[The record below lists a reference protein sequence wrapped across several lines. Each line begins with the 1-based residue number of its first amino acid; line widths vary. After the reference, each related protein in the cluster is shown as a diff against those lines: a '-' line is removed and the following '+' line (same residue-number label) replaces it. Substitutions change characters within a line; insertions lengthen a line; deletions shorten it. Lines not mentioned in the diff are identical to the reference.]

1 MTVGQKLEAA
11 VAYLFD
17 GNTTDGGLKFDTI
30 SSLCYIH
37 TEANNGTS
45 SGVPSNKW
53 FNFRFGYLDAYTNIS
68 FNKAMVSLSKLYALI
83 GENDKADQYAAVA
96 KQHASAF
103 NDRFWNETTQRYI
116 GCIDKNNV
124 SYDYGFTFLNL
135 EAIEAGIADEAKA
148 QAIFSWLDG
157 ERIIDPFHGQD
168 DLNRRIIS
176 CVGNPDD
183 RFGEDALRILRAMR
197 FASTY
202 GFAIEEKTSQ
212 AIHRNKEKLLNIAAE
227 RIQTELCKMLCG
239 RGVLQILLEYSDVIS
254 VIIPEMSPCIGF
266 DQNNKYHEYT
276 VYDHICHAVE
286 NCGLNDIVIKL
297 SLFLH
302 DIGKPC
308 CYTTDENGGHFY
320 GHGVY
325 SRDLAEKVL
334 DRLRFDNKTKHDVLE
349 LVLFHDAVIEP
360 TPKTVRR
367 WLNKIGELQ
376 FSRLVEIRM
385 ADILAHKESTQQSRI
400 ERCVSLAAIA
410 YEIVEQNQC
419 FSLKDLQISGK
430 DVMELLNIAE
440 GKRVGF
446 VLNKVLDAVIDGS
459 LKNER
464 VHIVNYLNENKEVFS
479 CEFSC

>member
-1 MTVGQKLEAA
+1 MRNIQIPHG
-11 VAYLFD
+11 
-17 GNTTDGGLKFDTI
+17 
-30 SSLCYIH
+30 
-37 TEANNGTS
+37 ANFIIQDLRKAG
-45 SGVPSNKW
+45 
-53 FNFRFGYLDAYTNIS
+53 FDAYVVGGCVRDSLLDLEPKDWDICTSATPLEMKAFFAKRNIKTIDTGLQHGTITVNLGDS
-68 FNKAMVSLSKLYALI
+68 EQYEVTTFRIDGLYSDSRHPDSVEFVKNIELDLARRDFTVNAMAY
-83 GENDKADQYAAVA
+83 
-96 KQHASAF
+96 
-103 NDRFWNETTQRYI
+103 
-116 GCIDKNNV
+116 
-124 SYDYGFTFLNL
+124 
-135 EAIEAGIADEAKA
+135 
-148 QAIFSWLDG
+148 DG

-266 DQNNKYHEYT
+266 DQNNRYHEYT

-419 FSLKDLQISGK
+419 FSLKDLEISGK

-479 CEFSC
+479 CEFSF

>member
-1 MTVGQKLEAA
+1 MRNIQIPHG
-11 VAYLFD
+11 
-17 GNTTDGGLKFDTI
+17 
-30 SSLCYIH
+30 
-37 TEANNGTS
+37 ANSIIQDLRKAG
-45 SGVPSNKW
+45 
-53 FNFRFGYLDAYTNIS
+53 FDAYVVGGCVRDSLLDLEPKDWDICTSATPLEMKAFFAERNIKTIDTGLQHGTITVNLGDS
-68 FNKAMVSLSKLYALI
+68 EQYEVTTFRIDGIYSDSRHPDSVEFVKNIELDLARRDFTVNAMAY
-83 GENDKADQYAAVA
+83 
-96 KQHASAF
+96 
-103 NDRFWNETTQRYI
+103 
-116 GCIDKNNV
+116 
-124 SYDYGFTFLNL
+124 
-135 EAIEAGIADEAKA
+135 
-148 QAIFSWLDG
+148 DG
-157 ERIIDPFHGQD
+157 EKIIDPFHGQD

-419 FSLKDLQISGK
+419 FSLKDLEISGK

>member
-1 MTVGQKLEAA
+1 MRNIQIPHG
-11 VAYLFD
+11 
-17 GNTTDGGLKFDTI
+17 
-30 SSLCYIH
+30 
-37 TEANNGTS
+37 ANSIIQDLRKAG
-45 SGVPSNKW
+45 
-53 FNFRFGYLDAYTNIS
+53 FDAYVVGGCVRDSLLDLEPKDWDICTSATPLEMKAFFAERNIKTIDTGLQHGTITVNLGDS
-68 FNKAMVSLSKLYALI
+68 EQYEVTTFRIDGIYSDSRHPDSVEFVKNIELDLARRDFTVNAMAY
-83 GENDKADQYAAVA
+83 
-96 KQHASAF
+96 
-103 NDRFWNETTQRYI
+103 
-116 GCIDKNNV
+116 
-124 SYDYGFTFLNL
+124 
-135 EAIEAGIADEAKA
+135 
-148 QAIFSWLDG
+148 DG

-376 FSRLVEIRM
+376 FSRLIEIRM
-385 ADILAHKESTQQSRI
+385 ADILAHKEGTQQSRI

-419 FSLKDLQISGK
+419 FSLKDLEISGK
-430 DVMELLNIAE
+430 DVMELLNITE

-464 VHIVNYLNENKEVFS
+464 VHIVNYLNENKEVLS

>member
-1 MTVGQKLEAA
+1 MRNIQIPHG
-11 VAYLFD
+11 
-17 GNTTDGGLKFDTI
+17 
-30 SSLCYIH
+30 
-37 TEANNGTS
+37 ANSIIQDLRKAG
-45 SGVPSNKW
+45 
-53 FNFRFGYLDAYTNIS
+53 FDAYVVGGCVRDSLLDLEPKDWDICTSATPLEMKAFFAERNIKTIDTGLQHGTITVNLGDS
-68 FNKAMVSLSKLYALI
+68 EQYEVTTFRIDGIYSDSRHPDSVEFVKNIELDLARRDFTVNAMAY
-83 GENDKADQYAAVA
+83 
-96 KQHASAF
+96 
-103 NDRFWNETTQRYI
+103 
-116 GCIDKNNV
+116 
-124 SYDYGFTFLNL
+124 
-135 EAIEAGIADEAKA
+135 
-148 QAIFSWLDG
+148 DG

-254 VIIPEMSPCIGF
+254 VIIPEMNPCIGF

-419 FSLKDLQISGK
+419 FSLKDLEISGK

-464 VHIVNYLNENKEVFS
+464 VHILNYLNENKEVFS

>member
-1 MTVGQKLEAA
+1 MRNIQIPHG
-11 VAYLFD
+11 
-17 GNTTDGGLKFDTI
+17 
-30 SSLCYIH
+30 
-37 TEANNGTS
+37 ANSIIQDLRKAG
-45 SGVPSNKW
+45 
-53 FNFRFGYLDAYTNIS
+53 FDAYVVGGCVRDSLLDLEPKDWDICTSATPLEMKAFFAERNIKTIDTGLQHGTITVNLGDS
-68 FNKAMVSLSKLYALI
+68 EQYEVTTFRIDGIYSDSRHPDSVEFVKNIELDLARRDFTVNAMAY
-83 GENDKADQYAAVA
+83 
-96 KQHASAF
+96 
-103 NDRFWNETTQRYI
+103 
-116 GCIDKNNV
+116 
-124 SYDYGFTFLNL
+124 
-135 EAIEAGIADEAKA
+135 
-148 QAIFSWLDG
+148 DG

-239 RGVLQILLEYSDVIS
+239 RGVLRILLEYSDVIS

-286 NCGLNDIVIKL
+286 NCGLTDIVIKL

-308 CYTTDENGGHFY
+308 CYTTDESGGHFY

-349 LVLFHDAVIEP
+349 LVLFHDTVIEP

-385 ADILAHKESTQQSRI
+385 ADILAHKEGTQQSRI

-410 YEIVEQNQC
+410 CEIVEQNQC
-419 FSLKDLQISGK
+419 FNLKDLEISGK

-464 VHIVNYLNENKEVFS
+464 VHIANYLNENKEVLS

>member
-1 MTVGQKLEAA
+1 MRNIQIPHG
-11 VAYLFD
+11 
-17 GNTTDGGLKFDTI
+17 
-30 SSLCYIH
+30 
-37 TEANNGTS
+37 ANSIIQDLRKAG
-45 SGVPSNKW
+45 
-53 FNFRFGYLDAYTNIS
+53 FDAYVVGGCVRDSLLDLEPKDWDICTSATPLEMKAFFAERNIKTIDTGLQHGTITVNLGDS
-68 FNKAMVSLSKLYALI
+68 EQYEVTTFRIDGIYSDSRHPDSVEFVKNIELDLARRDFTVNAMAY
-83 GENDKADQYAAVA
+83 
-96 KQHASAF
+96 
-103 NDRFWNETTQRYI
+103 
-116 GCIDKNNV
+116 
-124 SYDYGFTFLNL
+124 
-135 EAIEAGIADEAKA
+135 
-148 QAIFSWLDG
+148 DG
-157 ERIIDPFHGQD
+157 ERVIDPFHGQD

-376 FSRLVEIRM
+376 FSRLIEIRM
-385 ADILAHKESTQQSRI
+385 ADILAHKEGTQQSRI

-419 FSLKDLQISGK
+419 FSLKDLEISGK
-430 DVMELLNIAE
+430 DVMELLNIVE
-440 GKRVGF
+440 GKGVGF

-464 VHIVNYLNENKEVFS
+464 VHIVNYLNENKEVLS

>member
-1 MTVGQKLEAA
+1 MRNIQIPHG
-11 VAYLFD
+11 
-17 GNTTDGGLKFDTI
+17 
-30 SSLCYIH
+30 
-37 TEANNGTS
+37 ANSIIQDMRKAG
-45 SGVPSNKW
+45 
-53 FNFRFGYLDAYTNIS
+53 FDAYVVGGCVRDSLLDLEPKDWDICTSATPLEMKAFFAERNIKTIDTGLQHGTITVNLGDS
-68 FNKAMVSLSKLYALI
+68 EQYEVTTFRIDGIYSDSRHPDSVEFVKNIELDLARRDFTVNAMAY
-83 GENDKADQYAAVA
+83 
-96 KQHASAF
+96 
-103 NDRFWNETTQRYI
+103 
-116 GCIDKNNV
+116 
-124 SYDYGFTFLNL
+124 
-135 EAIEAGIADEAKA
+135 
-148 QAIFSWLDG
+148 DG

-254 VIIPEMSPCIGF
+254 VIIPEMNPCIGF

-376 FSRLVEIRM
+376 FSRLVEIRL
-385 ADILAHKESTQQSRI
+385 ADILAHKEGTQQSRI
-400 ERCVSLAAIA
+400 ERCVSLGIIA

-419 FSLKDLQISGK
+419 FSLKDLEISGK

>member
-1 MTVGQKLEAA
+1 MCNIQIPHGANSIIQDLRKAGFDAYVVGGCVRDSLLDLEPKDWDICTSATPLEMKAFFAERNIKTIDTGLQHGTITVNLGDSEQYE
-11 VAYLFD
+11 VTTFRID
-17 GNTTDGGLKFDTI
+17 GNYSDSRHPDSVEFVKNIELDLARRDFTVNAMAYDG
-30 SSLCYIH
+30 
-37 TEANNGTS
+37 
-45 SGVPSNKW
+45 V
-53 FNFRFGYLDAYTNIS
+53 
-68 FNKAMVSLSKLYALI
+68 
-83 GENDKADQYAAVA
+83 
-96 KQHASAF
+96 
-103 NDRFWNETTQRYI
+103 
-116 GCIDKNNV
+116 
-124 SYDYGFTFLNL
+124 
-135 EAIEAGIADEAKA
+135 
-148 QAIFSWLDG
+148 
-157 ERIIDPFHGQD
+157 RIIDPFHGQD

-376 FSRLVEIRM
+376 FSRLVEIRL
-385 ADILAHKESTQQSRI
+385 ADILAHKEGTQQSRI
-400 ERCVSLAAIA
+400 ERCVSLGIIA

-419 FSLKDLQISGK
+419 FSLKDLEISGK

>member
-1 MTVGQKLEAA
+1 MRNIQIPHG
-11 VAYLFD
+11 
-17 GNTTDGGLKFDTI
+17 
-30 SSLCYIH
+30 
-37 TEANNGTS
+37 ANSIIQDLRKAG
-45 SGVPSNKW
+45 
-53 FNFRFGYLDAYTNIS
+53 FDAYVVGGCVRDSLLDLEPKDWDICTSATPLEMKAFFAERNIKTIDTGLQHGTIMVNLGDS
-68 FNKAMVSLSKLYALI
+68 EQYEVTTFRIDGIYSDSRHPDSVEFVKNMELDLARRDFTVNAMAY
-83 GENDKADQYAAVA
+83 
-96 KQHASAF
+96 
-103 NDRFWNETTQRYI
+103 
-116 GCIDKNNV
+116 
-124 SYDYGFTFLNL
+124 
-135 EAIEAGIADEAKA
+135 
-148 QAIFSWLDG
+148 DG

-325 SRDLAEKVL
+325 SRDLAEKAL
-334 DRLRFDNKTKHDVLE
+334 GRLRFDNKTKHDVLE

-376 FSRLVEIRM
+376 FSRLIEIRM
-385 ADILAHKESTQQSRI
+385 ADILAHKEGTQQSRI

-419 FSLKDLQISGK
+419 FSLKDLEISGK
-430 DVMELLNIAE
+430 DVMELLNITE

-459 LKNER
+459 LENER
-464 VHIVNYLNENKEVFS
+464 VHIVNYLNENKEVLS

>member
-1 MTVGQKLEAA
+1 MRNIQIPYGANSIIQDLRKAGFDAYVVGGCVRDSLLDLEPKDWDICTSATPLEMKAFFSERNTKTIDTGLQHGTITVNLGDSEQYE
-11 VAYLFD
+11 VTTFRID
-17 GNTTDGGLKFDTI
+17 GNYSDSRHPDSVEFVKNI
-30 SSLCYIH
+30 
-37 TEANNGTS
+37 E
-45 SGVPSNKW
+45 
-53 FNFRFGYLDAYTNIS
+53 LDLARRDFTVNAMAY
-68 FNKAMVSLSKLYALI
+68 
-83 GENDKADQYAAVA
+83 
-96 KQHASAF
+96 
-103 NDRFWNETTQRYI
+103 
-116 GCIDKNNV
+116 
-124 SYDYGFTFLNL
+124 
-135 EAIEAGIADEAKA
+135 
-148 QAIFSWLDG
+148 DG

-376 FSRLVEIRM
+376 FSRLIEIRM
-385 ADILAHKESTQQSRI
+385 ADILAHKEGTQQSRI

-419 FSLKDLQISGK
+419 FSLKDLEISGK
-430 DVMELLNIAE
+430 DVMELLNITE

-464 VHIVNYLNENKEVFS
+464 VHIVNYLNENKEVLS

>member
-1 MTVGQKLEAA
+1 MRNIQIPHG
-11 VAYLFD
+11 
-17 GNTTDGGLKFDTI
+17 
-30 SSLCYIH
+30 
-37 TEANNGTS
+37 ANSIIQDLRKAG
-45 SGVPSNKW
+45 
-53 FNFRFGYLDAYTNIS
+53 FDAYVVGGCVRDSLLDLEPKDWDICTSATPLEMKAFFAERNIKTIDTGLQHGTITVNLGDS
-68 FNKAMVSLSKLYALI
+68 EQYEVTTFRIDGIYSDSRHPDSVEFVKNIELDLARRDFTVNAMAY
-83 GENDKADQYAAVA
+83 
-96 KQHASAF
+96 
-103 NDRFWNETTQRYI
+103 
-116 GCIDKNNV
+116 
-124 SYDYGFTFLNL
+124 
-135 EAIEAGIADEAKA
+135 
-148 QAIFSWLDG
+148 DG

-400 ERCVSLAAIA
+400 ERCVSLGIIA

-419 FSLKDLQISGK
+419 FSLKDLEISGK

>member
-1 MTVGQKLEAA
+1 MRNIQIPHGANSIIQDLRKAGFDAYVVGGCVRDSLLDLEPKDWDICTSATPLEMKAFFAERNIKTIDTGLQHGTITVNLGDSEQYE
-11 VAYLFD
+11 VTTFRID
-17 GNTTDGGLKFDTI
+17 GNYSDSRHPDSVEFVKNI
-30 SSLCYIH
+30 
-37 TEANNGTS
+37 E
-45 SGVPSNKW
+45 
-53 FNFRFGYLDAYTNIS
+53 LDLARRDFTVNAMAY
-68 FNKAMVSLSKLYALI
+68 
-83 GENDKADQYAAVA
+83 
-96 KQHASAF
+96 
-103 NDRFWNETTQRYI
+103 
-116 GCIDKNNV
+116 
-124 SYDYGFTFLNL
+124 
-135 EAIEAGIADEAKA
+135 
-148 QAIFSWLDG
+148 DG
-157 ERIIDPFHGQD
+157 EKIIDPFHGQD

-202 GFAIEEKTSQ
+202 GFVIEEKTSQ

-419 FSLKDLQISGK
+419 FSLKDLEISGK

>member
-1 MTVGQKLEAA
+1 MRNIQIPHGANSIIQDLRKAGFDAYVVGGCVRDSLLDLEPKDWDICTSATPVEMKAFFSERNTKTIDTGLQHGTITVNLGDSEQYE
-11 VAYLFD
+11 VTTFRID
-17 GNTTDGGLKFDTI
+17 GNYSDSRHPDSVEFVKNI
-30 SSLCYIH
+30 
-37 TEANNGTS
+37 E
-45 SGVPSNKW
+45 
-53 FNFRFGYLDAYTNIS
+53 LDLARRDFTVNAMAY
-68 FNKAMVSLSKLYALI
+68 
-83 GENDKADQYAAVA
+83 
-96 KQHASAF
+96 
-103 NDRFWNETTQRYI
+103 
-116 GCIDKNNV
+116 
-124 SYDYGFTFLNL
+124 
-135 EAIEAGIADEAKA
+135 
-148 QAIFSWLDG
+148 DG

-212 AIHRNKEKLLNIAAE
+212 AIHRNKEKLLNISAE
-227 RIQTELCKMLCG
+227 RIQAELCKMLCG
-239 RGVLQILLEYSDVIS
+239 RGVLQILLEYSDVIA

-276 VYDHICHAVE
+276 IYDHICHAVE
-286 NCGLNDIVIKL
+286 NCGLNDIVIKF

-334 DRLRFDNKTKHDVLE
+334 DRLRFDNKTKRDILE

-376 FSRLVEIRM
+376 FSRLVEVRM
-385 ADILAHKESTQQSRI
+385 ADILAHKEGTQHSRL

-419 FSLKDLQISGK
+419 FSLKDLEISGK
-430 DVMELLNIAE
+430 DVMELLNIEE

-446 VLNKVLDAVIDGS
+446 VLNKVLDAVMDGS

-464 VHIVNYLNENKEVFS
+464 AHIVNYLNENKEVLS

>member
-1 MTVGQKLEAA
+1 MRNIQIPHGANSIIQDLRKAGFDAYVVGGCVRDSLLDLEPKDWDICTSATPLEMKAFFSERNTKTIDTGLQHGTITVNLGDSEQYE
-11 VAYLFD
+11 VTTFRID
-17 GNTTDGGLKFDTI
+17 GNYSDSRHPDSVEFVKNI
-30 SSLCYIH
+30 
-37 TEANNGTS
+37 E
-45 SGVPSNKW
+45 
-53 FNFRFGYLDAYTNIS
+53 LDLARRDFTVNAMAY
-68 FNKAMVSLSKLYALI
+68 
-83 GENDKADQYAAVA
+83 
-96 KQHASAF
+96 
-103 NDRFWNETTQRYI
+103 
-116 GCIDKNNV
+116 
-124 SYDYGFTFLNL
+124 
-135 EAIEAGIADEAKA
+135 
-148 QAIFSWLDG
+148 DG

-286 NCGLNDIVIKL
+286 NYGLNDIVIKL

-419 FSLKDLQISGK
+419 FSLKDLEISGK

-464 VHIVNYLNENKEVFS
+464 VHILNYLNENKEVFS